1 MRTFAQIIKSN
12 GTLTSITNKTTNTS
26 SLAWGVFT
34 SSSQELIDKAKQAG
48 YKVFTNKPTKAIS
61 ALVGCC
67 YFDCKIFGIGLLYCR
82 IRYGNHK

>member
-1 MRTFAQIIKSN
+1 MRTLAQIIKSN

-48 YKVFTNKPTKAIS
+48 YKVFTNKKGEAFIAVS
-61 ALVGCC
+61 
-67 YFDCKIFGIGLLYCR
+67 
-82 IRYGNHK
+82 NHSL